1 MGAGATANSLRGS
14 TCLTHA
20 WHIVPADLSVCPS
33 LHLPVHPS
41 PIHHPSS
48 FHHLLSIHP
57 SIHPPSIIHSSSI
70 IHHSSIFHPSS
81 SHHSSSIIHHQSI
94 HPSIIHPHIVYHP
107 SNEGET
113 HQFTSLLKAV
123 TWPPKLLTMKP
134 SPSSQLQGPTSSH
147 LSLLLGSLL
156 QPHWSES
163 LVSPSLF
170 PLLACT
176 CCSLCLD
183 LHLACSLSS
192 PGHCLGN
199 FCCVN
204 KPSHNLVHE
213 NNKHFLFPV

>member
-1 MGAGATANSLRGS
+1 MSNACLAHSPCGPVCLSVPPS
-14 TCLTHA
+14 TCASIT
-20 WHIVPADLSVCPS
+20 
-33 LHLPVHPS
+33 
-41 PIHHPSS
+41 HPSS
-48 FHHLLSIHP
+48 IILPSSVIHP
-57 SIHPPSIIHSSSI
+57 SIHPSTIHHPFIIHHPSFIHPPSIV
-70 IHHSSIFHPSS
+70 HHSSILHPSS
-81 SHHSSSIIHHQSI
+81 IHHSSSIIHHQSI